1 MNVAGKK
8 VLVLGAAR
16 SGIACAKFLAA
27 RGATVALGDAQPLE
41 KWSAEALGLKSRGV
55 GILPGD
61 IPGWLLDNLDL
72 VVISPGVPTK
82 AIPLRYAERAGAEVI
97 GEVELAS
104 RYLKG
109 RIVAITGTNGKTTTT
124 SLIGELLK
132 DAGVPTQVG
141 GNIGTPLIS
150 LVESSRD
157 DGWTVVELSSFQ
169 LETIKEFHPTV
180 AVVLNVTPNHM
191 DRYESFTDYAAAKH
205 RIFMNQGPGDVAIL
219 NADDEIVSSWASGL
233 RAHVASFSVK
243 QQLAEGLFLRG
254 REIVSRTA
262 TRERVLL
269 MSDEMKLRGRHNI
282 ENVLAAL
289 AAGLACGAA
298 PDSMRQTIKRFEP
311 VEHRLEFVS
320 EIDGVKFYNDS
331 KATSVDATL
340 KALEAFAGEEE
351 AGKIVLIL
359 GGRGKKAPYT
369 PLASLLRE
377 KARKLILIGEDA
389 ETIANELGEFAPS
402 ERASD
407 MKDAVT
413 LCFQAAQPGDI
424 VLLAPACASFDMF
437 ESFEHR
443 GEVFKEEVSSLEFR
457 VSRSKTRKES
467 SDADRELETRNS
479 KPETRS
485 SS

>member
-1 MNVAGKK
+1 MRSRRFLPTAYCLLPSADLMNVAGKK

-16 SGIACAKFLAA
+16 SGIACAKFLVA

-41 KWSAEALGLKSRGV
+41 KWSAEALALKSKGV

-233 RAHVASFSVK
+233 RAFVVSFSVK

-269 MSDEMKLRGRHNI
+269 MSDEMKLRGRHNV

-320 EIDGVKFYNDS
+320 EIDGVEFYNDS

-340 KALEAFAGEEE
+340 KALEAFAEE

-369 PLASLLRE
+369 PLASLVQE

-413 LCFQAAQPGDI
+413 LSFQAAQPGDI

-443 GEVFKEEVSSLEFR
+443 GKVFKDEVQSLKSK
-457 VSRSKTRKES
+457 VQSRSC
-467 SDADRELETRNS
+467 
-479 KPETRS
+479 
-485 SS
+485 